1 MAQFQVRRLLDRFVG
16 SAPYSELPQ
25 RGNAAIAA
33 LHTRLWL
40 LEDRDVGVGVVS
52 LFGLGARRQP
62 HPPNQV
68 AESLV

>member
-1 MAQFQVRRLLDRFVG
+1 MAQFQLLDFWTVSLGVRLLR
-16 SAPYSELPQ
+16 ALP
-25 RGNAAIAA
+25 RRDNAAIAA

-52 LFGLGARRQP
+52 PFALGARRQP